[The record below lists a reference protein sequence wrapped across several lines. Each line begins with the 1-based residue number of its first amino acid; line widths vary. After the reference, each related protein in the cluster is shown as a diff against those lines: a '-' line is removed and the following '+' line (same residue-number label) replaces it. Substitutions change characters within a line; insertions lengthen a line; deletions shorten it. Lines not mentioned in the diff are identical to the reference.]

1 MRHTGEDIGG
11 ITQLSDDMRQG
22 IRDIYEMS
30 VENDA
35 AMNEMENAAKRFKC

>member
-1 MRHTGEDIGG
+1 
-11 ITQLSDDMRQG
+11 MRQG

-30 VENDA
+30 VENDS